1 MLKGRPARAER
12 DPAGK
17 WVKKLSWDEIVMLRG
32 KDFKGKII
40 SLAYAITN
48 ARNARN
54 TT

>member
-1 MLKGRPARAER
+1 MLKGKSGRELS
-12 DPAGK
+12 
-17 WVKKLSWDEIVMLRG
+17 KKLSWDGIVMLRG

-40 SLAYAITN
+40 SLADAITN